1 MQTVPSSTPTFDP
14 VRDAT
19 PRQPRDDRS
28 FAMRYG
34 RFIHRAR
41 WFIVVFWVLAV
52 GASVPFAVTI
62 SSKLQSSIAQPS
74 DTESAHVSQEL
85 VGTFH
90 QPQSQVFV
98 VFRSTGARV
107 TDANYQAEVAGF
119 INAAQGF
126 SHVVSAQQQ
135 APAADGRTTFVIVGF
150 DQDDE
155 TTAKAIPD
163 FQKLV
168 PTGGPAAAALTG
180 TAVVDNELTQTA
192 TQDLEHV
199 EAISLPITLLVLLIV
214 FGTVVAAAMPLGLAL
229 FAVPVAL
236 ALMTV
241 INAFIPLN
249 IFVLNISTIMGLG
262 ISIDYSLFVVR
273 RYREELALGHE
284 GDEAIGRTLA
294 TAGEAILFSAITVII
309 GFIGLFL
316 LRTPFMTA
324 IGIGGALTVG
334 CSVLA
339 ALTLLPAV
347 LSIVGSHVNAL
358 RVPLLWRLTLP
369 HPNRDTQ
376 RGFWYR
382 LAQAEMRMPVVFI
395 VLVLVIVGVLAAPVT
410 QLNIGSAGV
419 GSLPK
424 DSQARQ
430 ALTTLATNYGSFST
444 NTFTVIAHTP
454 DGSNVLTPSNL
465 TKVASLS
472 QWIAQRAHVTSV
484 ISLTSIPATAGQTS
498 LGAQQLIGLYSSGAY
513 EQVPSLVQLVRATTK
528 NDATILTVSSDLG
541 IDTAAS
547 KQLLASLRHDS
558 GGAADGLSILVGGT
572 QAQSADLN
580 SVIYGNFPLTVVF
593 ILIATYVL
601 LLIMLRSLLLP
612 LKAVIMT
619 GLSVSAAFG
628 AMVFVFQQG
637 HLQDQLNFTPTG
649 SVDNVIPI
657 LMFCLLFGLSMDY
670 EVFLVSRMREEW
682 RNSGDNVTAVAHGL
696 ERSGGVVTNAALLF
710 IIVAGSFIFTRIS
723 QTQEVGLGLAVAVF
737 VDAFLVRSL
746 LVPSV
751 MRLFGRANW
760 WFPGMQAPSRHPTT
774 AA

>member
-1 MQTVPSSTPTFDP
+1 M
-14 VRDAT
+14 
-19 PRQPRDDRS
+19 
-28 FAMRYG
+28 
-34 RFIHRAR
+34 
-41 WFIVVFWVLAV
+41 
-52 GASVPFAVTI
+52 
-62 SSKLQSSIAQPS
+62 
-74 DTESAHVSQEL
+74 
-85 VGTFH
+85 GTFH

-98 VFRSTGARV
+98 VFRSTDARCNRRELIRQRLRASS
-107 TDANYQAEVAGF
+107 T
-119 INAAQGF
+119 AAQGF

-180 TAVVDNELTQTA
+180 TAAVDNELTQTA

-262 ISIDYSLFVVR
+262 ISIDYSLFIVR
-273 RYREELALGHE
+273 RYREELALGRE
-284 GDEAIGRTLA
+284 GDEAIGHTLA

-347 LSIVGSHVNAL
+347 LSIVGAHVNAL

-430 ALTTLATNYGSFST
+430 ALTTLVTNYGLFST

-454 DGSNVLTPSNL
+454 DGSNVLT
-465 TKVASLS
+465 
-472 QWIAQRAHVTSV
+472 R
-484 ISLTSIPATAGQTS
+484 
-498 LGAQQLIGLYSSGAY
+498 
-513 EQVPSLVQLVRATTK
+513 
-528 NDATILTVSSDLG
+528 
-541 IDTAAS
+541 
-547 KQLLASLRHDS
+547 
-558 GGAADGLSILVGGT
+558 
-572 QAQSADLN
+572 
-580 SVIYGNFPLTVVF
+580 
-593 ILIATYVL
+593 
-601 LLIMLRSLLLP
+601 
-612 LKAVIMT
+612 
-619 GLSVSAAFG
+619 
-628 AMVFVFQQG
+628 
-637 HLQDQLNFTPTG
+637 
-649 SVDNVIPI
+649 PI
-657 LMFCLLFGLSMDY
+657 
-670 EVFLVSRMREEW
+670 
-682 RNSGDNVTAVAHGL
+682 
-696 ERSGGVVTNAALLF
+696 
-710 IIVAGSFIFTRIS
+710 
-723 QTQEVGLGLAVAVF
+723 
-737 VDAFLVRSL
+737 
-746 LVPSV
+746 
-751 MRLFGRANW
+751 
-760 WFPGMQAPSRHPTT
+760 
-774 AA
+774 

>member
-1 MQTVPSSTPTFDP
+1 MQTVPSSVPHLDP
-14 VRDAT
+14 ERDA
-19 PRQPRDDRS
+19 PLPQPRRGRS
-28 FAMRYG
+28 FVMRYG

-41 WFIVVFWVLAV
+41 WFIVVFWALGLA
-52 GASVPFAVTI
+52 ASVPFAATI
-62 SSKLQSSIAQPS
+62 SGKLQSSIAQPS
-74 DTESAHVSQEL
+74 DTESAKVSQQL

-98 VFRSTGARV
+98 VFRSTSKLV
-107 TDANYQAEVAGF
+107 TSANYQAEIAGF
-119 INAAQGF
+119 ISTAQGF
-126 SHVVSAQQQ
+126 AHVVSAQEQ

-163 FQKLV
+163 FQKLL
-168 PTGGPAAAALTG
+168 PTSGPATATLTG
-180 TAVVDNELTQTA
+180 TAVVDDELTQTA
-192 TQDLEHV
+192 SQDLEHV
-199 EAISLPITLLVLLIV
+199 EAISLPITLLVLLVV
-214 FGTVVAAAMPLGLAL
+214 FGTVVAAGLPLGLAL

-241 INAFIPLN
+241 INAFVPLN

-262 ISIDYSLFVVR
+262 VSIDYSLFIVR
-273 RYREELALGHE
+273 RYREELALGHA

-309 GFIGLFL
+309 GFTGLFL

-339 ALTLLPAV
+339 ALTLLPAM
-347 LSIVGSHVNAL
+347 LSILGSHVNAL
-358 RVPLLWRLTLP
+358 RVPVLWRLTLP
-369 HPNRDTQ
+369 HPNQDTQ
-376 RGFWYR
+376 RGFWHR
-382 LAQAEMRMPVVFI
+382 LAQAEMRVPFVFI
-395 VLVLVIVGVLAAPVT
+395 VFVLVIVGVLAAPVT

-430 ALTTLATNYGSFST
+430 ALTTLATSYSSFSS
-444 NTFTVIAHTP
+444 NTFTVIAHTT
-454 DGSNVLTPSNL
+454 DGSNILTPSNL

-472 QWIAQRAHVTSV
+472 QWIARQAHVTSV
-484 ISLTSIPATAGQTS
+484 ISLTSLPEATGQTS
-498 LGAQQLIGLYSSGAY
+498 PGPQQLIGLYSSGAY
-513 EQVPSLVQLVRATTK
+513 EHVPSLVQLVKATTE
-528 NDATILTVSSDLG
+528 NDATILTVSSESG

-547 KQLLASLRHDS
+547 KQLLAHLRHDT
-558 GGAADGLSILVGGT
+558 GAVVQGLSILVGGA
-572 QAQSADLN
+572 QAQSVDLN
-580 SVIYGNFPLTVVF
+580 TVIYGNFPLTVIF
-593 ILIATYVL
+593 ILVATYIL
-601 LLIMLRSLLLP
+601 LLIMLRSLLVP
-612 LKAVIMT
+612 LTAVIMT
-619 GLSVSAAFG
+619 GLSVGAAFG

-637 HLQDQLNFTPTG
+637 HLQDQLNFTPNG

-682 RNSGDNVTAVAHGL
+682 RNSGDNVTAVSHGL

-710 IIVAGSFIFTRIS
+710 IIVAGSFIFTSIS

-760 WFPGMQAPSRHPTT
+760 WFPGMEVPPQHPATE
-774 AA
+774 A